1 MVRYLVRCELKNS
14 RARRVFLHRATR
26 IPETLRSSH
35 PMYNHAVGSFFSAQY
50 HKHHIMTPIGV
61 VTPAFSTQVSFSPPP
76 FVRKQRTPS
85 SQCGIASHRHKWEHE
100 RQSNDLEGSKTK
112 RMRKSNTLPTSIFL
126 PLDLDRCDE
135 KPKVI
140 CLKSR
145 SLSWEES
152 SIMVPAS
159 WADVQ

>member
-1 MVRYLVRCELKNS
+1 MRTEIHARDAFFS
-14 RARRVFLHRATR
+14 TARREFQKHFGVR
-26 IPETLRSSH
+26 IQCTITLWVH
-35 PMYNHAVGSFFSAQY
+35 FSA
-50 HKHHIMTPIGV
+50 HNTINIMTPIGV
-61 VTPAFSTQVSFSPPP
+61 VTPAFSTQVSLSPPP

-100 RQSNDLEGSKTK
+100 RQSNDLEGCNTK
-112 RMRKSNTLPTSIFL
+112 RMRISKLLPTSIFL

-135 KPKVI
+135 KLKVI
-140 CLKSR
+140 SLKSR